1 MDEEVDHVK
10 LGQNAFQLDPAAVV
24 LVDLVL
30 EVLRLVQD
38 VFLDRFEVFLRVDR
52 PSLVIFFALFA
63 LYCEMFIEFS
73 LLLFLGLGRRVIEC
87 G

>member
-1 MDEEVDHVK
+1 MDEEVDHVQ

-38 VFLDRFEVFLRVDR
+38 VFLVRFEVFLPVDR
-52 PSLVIFFALFA
+52 PSLVIFFA
-63 LYCEMFIEFS
+63 
-73 LLLFLGLGRRVIEC
+73 FLDKTG
-87 G
+87 